1 MQPPRQKGWAHIN
14 LARLSRKL
22 VQREKLRVQKVNARW
37 RILYRGLMTK
47 NNSGR
52 LFAKCRLRALVN
64 KYVRHVQR
72 LKHLKAAIRLRLL
85 ARKLLMKRKSQAAC
99 FNLSRLARKYV
110 QLHEKRRQLVIIG
123 RWKRLIG
130 GLVGRHVQGQT
141 TVHER
146 WMNLISKIIPIMRK
160 DRVECGWNLG
170 TQVMKAGLLDRK
182 RKGRA
187 LEILARWSRLIKGIT
202 KL

>member
-22 VQREKLRVQKVNARW
+22 VQKDKLRIQKANGRW

-47 NNSGR
+47 HNSGR
-52 LFAKCRLRALVN
+52 LFTKCRLRALVN
-64 KYVRHVQR
+64 KYVLHVQR
-72 LKHLKAAIRLRLL
+72 QKHLKAAIRLRML

-110 QLHEKRRQLVIIG
+110 QLHEKRRQLGLIG
-123 RWKRLIG
+123 RWKRLID
-130 GLVGRHVQGQT
+130 GLVGRHAQGQT
-141 TVHER
+141 TVQER
-146 WMNLISKIIPIMRK
+146 WVNLISKVIPILRR
-160 DRVECGWNLG
+160 DRAECGWDYDG
-170 TQVMKAGLLDRK
+170 
-182 RKGRA
+182 
-187 LEILARWSRLIKGIT
+187 LIKGNNKPKKSVDIS